1 MAVLCGRRPA
11 PGNGRQQHG
20 PQDLGKPP
28 HAAAH
33 HWVSQSSA
41 HTPRTHAHRQTAQGV
56 LSRVYAGCALLVTVM
71 RVSFQAFANDLL
83 ITSLRVSCIPREQQ
97 HASPPPPPLSHTPYT
112 HTHLSTQHTH
122 TCLRGPAGDG
132 GHRAGRRLRH
142 PGVQGQPDRPGP
154 GGLLRTPGAD
164 PAPHDAPSAARS
176 AAHSRAQTQTQDG
189 TRYSADVQ
197 PCTRPR
203 QPRFGSDLQTHHT
216 SRREAE
222 LGRLCVRVRRSKRR
236 SGSRTCASA
245 GASRSRLT

>member
-112 HTHLSTQHTH
+112 HTLVQHNTH
-122 TCLRGPAGDG
+122 TLVYAGRQVMADIGRVDDCDIPECKDSLIDLVRVACYAHQVPTPHHTTHRAQRAAQRTAVHRHRHRTARGIARTYSRVHALASRGSGAISRHITPHGAKLSWAGCAFGSADRRGGPAREPVRQQGLRGLD
-132 GHRAGRRLRH
+132 
-142 PGVQGQPDRPGP
+142 
-154 GGLLRTPGAD
+154 
-164 PAPHDAPSAARS
+164 
-176 AAHSRAQTQTQDG
+176 
-189 TRYSADVQ
+189 
-197 PCTRPR
+197 
-203 QPRFGSDLQTHHT
+203 
-216 SRREAE
+216 
-222 LGRLCVRVRRSKRR
+222 
-236 SGSRTCASA
+236 
-245 GASRSRLT
+245 